1 MKSRHFALMVC
12 GLVLASVYLAGCGA
26 SPTASSLVA
35 FNLTGTVTYQGT
47 GSGHVYVFLVNQ
59 TNGTVTMGSS
69 LNSGNSYSFNGNVV
83 NSELY
88 AAYDNS
94 GNGFKLSGNTLQQG
108 NGSSLSGSGDVVCL
122 VGYTGGCPN
131 VNTSSAQG
139 SFYSAA
145 TGINIVFGGTVTQS
159 GTNCTY

>member
-1 MKSRHFALMVC
+1 VKTRHFALMVC
-12 GLVLASVYLAGCGA
+12 VLVLASVYLAGCSA
-26 SPTASSLVA
+26 SPTSSSIVA

-69 LNSGNSYSFNGNVV
+69 LNSGNSYSFNANVV
-83 NSELY
+83 NSEMY

-94 GNGFKLSGNTLQQG
+94 GNGFKLSGNTLEQG
-108 NGSSLSGSGDVVCL
+108 NGNSLSGSGDVVCL
-122 VGYTGGCPN
+122 VGYTGACPN
-131 VNTSSAQG
+131 VNTTSAQG
-139 SFYSAA
+139 SFYSTT

-159 GTNCTY
+159 GTNCVY

>member
-1 MKSRHFALMVC
+1 MKTRHLALMVC
-12 GLVLASVYLAGCGA
+12 GLVLASIYLVSCSA

-94 GNGFKLSGNTLQQG
+94 GNGFKLSGNTLEQG
-108 NGSSLSGSGDVVCL
+108 NGNSLSGSGDVVCL
-122 VGYTGGCPN
+122 VGYTGACPN
-131 VNTSSAQG
+131 VNTTSAQG
-139 SFYSAA
+139 SFYSAN

>member
-1 MKSRHFALMVC
+1 MKIRHFTLMVC
-12 GLVLASVYLAGCGA
+12 GLVLASVGLSGCGST
-26 SPTASSLVA
+26 SPTALVA

-69 LNSGNSYSFNGNVV
+69 LSSGNTYSFTNISV

-108 NGSSLSGSGDVVCL
+108 NGNSLSGSGDVVCL
-122 VGYTGGCPN
+122 IGYNGACPN

-139 SFYSAA
+139 SLYSTT
-145 TGINIVFGGTVTQS
+145 TGLNIVFGGTVAQS